1 MQQLIRHKELG
12 TAIIFITH
20 DLGVIAADVT
30 TLDQQKMNE
39 SVAAT
44 IGYHIQEG
52 LTRSISGE
60 VHPGIAES
68 WDVSEDGLTYTFH
81 LRDAVWSDGKAITA
95 DDFVYGMKRIVD
107 PEVASPF
114 AFIASS
120 ECNGNHSR

>member
-1 MQQLIRHKELG
+1 MDKKRVMALVLSTVMALSGAACSTPASKE
-12 TAIIFITH
+12 TAAAGASSDSTVASGKDDATVDTASGEKIFRYS
-20 DLGVIAADVT
+20 IAADVT

-81 LRDAVWSDGKAITA
+81 LRCGL
-95 DDFVYGMKRIVD
+95 
-107 PEVASPF
+107 E
-114 AFIASS
+114 
-120 ECNGNHSR
+120 